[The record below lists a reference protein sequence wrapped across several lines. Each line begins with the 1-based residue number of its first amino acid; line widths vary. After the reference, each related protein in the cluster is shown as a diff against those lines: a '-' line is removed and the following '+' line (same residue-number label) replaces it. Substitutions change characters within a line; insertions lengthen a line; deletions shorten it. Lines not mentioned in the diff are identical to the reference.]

1 MSLSRI
7 VEVKRRLEYEPETR
21 NKTGIS
27 RVIESGLHLLYEQFT
42 STAFHDRGFQAGT
55 VRS

>member
-1 MSLSRI
+1 
-7 VEVKRRLEYEPETR
+7 LEYEPETR

-27 RVIESGLHLLYEQFT
+27 RVIESGLHLLYEQST